1 MQSSKTPSERA
12 PSVRPDDG
20 DSSMAASTI
29 NTAAG
34 DNDSGGTTTTADAT
48 AANGSQLLP
57 FPSGSE
63 LNGRLRRLIAA
74 YQRENKKE
82 ELRLAAMDKRVERKE
97 KIEQVTTTFL
107 STFDILVDI
116 LDTLQS
122 MQKNENMYSISC
134 LNNGQKY

>member
-34 DNDSGGTTTTADAT
+34 DNDGGGATTTADAT

-97 KIEQVTTTFL
+97 RIEQVTTTFL
-107 STFDILVDI
+107 STFL
-116 LDTLQS
+116 TLSNQCRKTKTLYI
-122 MQKNENMYSISC
+122 MFK
-134 LNNGQKY
+134 

>member
-1 MQSSKTPSERA
+1 
-12 PSVRPDDG
+12 
-20 DSSMAASTI
+20 MAASTI

-34 DNDSGGTTTTADAT
+34 DNDSGAATTADAT

-82 ELRLAAMDKRVERKE
+82 ELRLAAIDKRVERKE
-97 KIEQVTTTFL
+97 RIEQVTTTFHIVDNSTFL
-107 STFDILVDI
+107 STLM
-116 LDTLQS
+116 TLC
-122 MQKNENMYSISC
+122 Y
-134 LNNGQKY
+134 

>member
-20 DSSMAASTI
+20 DSSMAASTT
-29 NTAAG
+29 NAAAG
-34 DNDSGGTTTTADAT
+34 DNDSGATTADAT

-82 ELRLAAMDKRVERKE
+82 ELRLAAIDKRVERKE
-97 KIEQVTTTFL
+97 RIEQVMTL
-107 STFDILVDI
+107 KIFDILS
-116 LDTLQS
+116 TLLTLRNQ
-122 MQKNENMYSISC
+122 QRTTKT
-134 LNNGQKY
+134 